1 MMEDWREVKEEDSLL
16 SDEILADVEV
26 GDTMVFSRG
35 EAIALWVG
43 VILFVAIL
51 SCVLYRL
58 CRVTAQTLIQNMRP
72 AGRQKKLNPQE
83 KKVNKILSNQN
94 AREILKSRA
103 ITAIN
108 SQASRSRRGYSS
120 QLSLTST
127 GTVPDLT
134 DRVIRVS
141 FAPEGLGSAP
151 DSPKTPSTPGTPS
164 PPDYDTLSTH
174 SRVSA
179 SDPPPDYAVVV
190 PE

>member
-1 MMEDWREVKEEDSLL
+1 MDDWKEEKEETLFYDDL
-16 SDEILADVEV
+16 LADVQP

-43 VILFVAIL
+43 VILFVALL

-58 CRVTAQTLIQNMRP
+58 CRVTVQTLIQNMRP
-72 AGRQKKLNPQE
+72 AGKQKKLNPQE

-108 SQASRSRRGYSS
+108 SQQASRSRRGYSS

-151 DSPKTPSTPGTPS
+151 ASPKTPTTPGTPS

>member
-1 MMEDWREVKEEDSLL
+1 
-16 SDEILADVEV
+16 
-26 GDTMVFSRG
+26 
-35 EAIALWVG
+35 
-43 VILFVAIL
+43 
-51 SCVLYRL
+51 
-58 CRVTAQTLIQNMRP
+58 MRP
-72 AGRQKKLNPQE
+72 AGKQKKLNPQE

-108 SQASRSRRGYSS
+108 SQQASRSRRGYSS

-141 FAPEGLGSAP
+141 FAPEVPTNLQEWAIQISTFQGLASTP

-164 PPDYDTLSTH
+164 PPDYDALSIH
-174 SRVSA
+174 SRVS
-179 SDPPPDYAVVV
+179 
-190 PE
+190 